1 MSLFKQ
7 NIYNVRKSIIRRLID
22 MGYQISP
29 NMLDLSFQDFL
40 ILYNKDSYHIYEE
53 DVKYK
58 DETRNI
64 LVYFEMSNEFK
75 KPLLDSRLNMIAKRY
90 KELDKLFIVLK
101 TFDNTKEKKR
111 ILEVK
116 ESPYENIKDIEILNN
131 VYPFDI
137 SRSMYYPHKLFSL
150 NKTEIESVKE
160 SYKDI
165 DKFQKLKI
173 TDPLSIQLGTKKGDI
188 VYVERRDG
196 TKTFKNVI
204 E

>member
-1 MSLFKQ
+1 MSSFKE

-40 ILYNKDSYHIYEE
+40 ILYDKDSYHIYEE

-90 KELDKLFIVLK
+90 KKLDKLFIILK
-101 TFDNTKEKKR
+101 TFDNKKEKKR

>member
-1 MSLFKQ
+1 MSSFKE

-40 ILYNKDSYHIYEE
+40 ILYDKDSYHIYEE

-188 VYVERRDG
+188 VYIERRDG

>member
-1 MSLFKQ
+1 MSSFKE

-40 ILYNKDSYHIYEE
+40 ILYDKDSYHIYEE

-58 DETRNI
+58 DKTRNI
-64 LVYFEMSNEFK
+64 LVYFEMSDEFK

>member
-40 ILYNKDSYHIYEE
+40 ILYDKDSYHIYEE

>member
-1 MSLFKQ
+1 MSSFKE

-40 ILYNKDSYHIYEE
+40 ILYDKDSYHIYEE

>member
-1 MSLFKQ
+1 MSSFKE

-40 ILYNKDSYHIYEE
+40 ILYDKDSYHIYEE

-64 LVYFEMSNEFK
+64 LVYFEMSDEFK

-188 VYVERRDG
+188 VYIERRDG

>member
-1 MSLFKQ
+1 MSSFKE

-40 ILYNKDSYHIYEE
+40 ILYDKDSYHIYEE

-58 DETRNI
+58 NETRNI

-165 DKFQKLKI
+165 DKFQKLKV

>member
-1 MSLFKQ
+1 
-7 NIYNVRKSIIRRLID
+7 
-22 MGYQISP
+22 
-29 NMLDLSFQDFL
+29 
-40 ILYNKDSYHIYEE
+40 
-53 DVKYK
+53 
-58 DETRNI
+58 
-64 LVYFEMSNEFK
+64 MSNEFK

-90 KELDKLFIVLK
+90 KKLDKLFIVLK